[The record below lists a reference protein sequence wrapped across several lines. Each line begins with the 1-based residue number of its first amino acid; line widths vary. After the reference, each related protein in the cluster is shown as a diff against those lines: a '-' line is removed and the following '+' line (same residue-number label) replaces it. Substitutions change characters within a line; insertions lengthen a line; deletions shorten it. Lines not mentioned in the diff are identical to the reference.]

1 MSINKKY
8 ISILSIAIAMLL
20 SACSSD
26 NPEVQ
31 TTSAEDKSVGDKIQ
45 IMAYAPPFAN
55 ANPQDAAPTG
65 FTAYTLDKVTEMGIY
80 MIKNDDTT
88 PYAEKRLRYASKWF
102 AFFETLPQKNY
113 TVYGYIPK
121 TEGMSS
127 GLSNVTS
134 DVATQTING
143 ATLTISGIKP
153 VTTDDICIITG
164 VKETNTGLMEGQFS
178 WYMANANDNFY
189 MYLLLDHIYA
199 SVNFSMIID
208 AEYAQLRTIKL
219 KKMTLSTNT
228 ESVKATIKLTHNA
241 EGESPIA
248 NESDV
253 TYTPT
258 EGSCEVEIF
267 NDAEGIALDTET
279 PLVFNTCFAPN
290 LSNNLT
296 MVTTYDVYDR
306 KGNLIRKNCTATNK
320 VPNLEA
326 ARAQQVQ
333 LNLTVNPTYLNVLSD
348 PDLDNPTVKGKK
360 E

>member
-26 NPEVQ
+26 NSEVQ
-31 TTSAEDKSVGDKIQ
+31 TASAEDKSVGDKIQ

-65 FTAYTLDKVTEMGIY
+65 FTAYTLDKVTEMGFY

-102 AFFETLPQKNY
+102 AFFKVEAQKNY

-121 TEGMSS
+121 AEGMTSS
-127 GLSNVTS
+127 LSNVT
-134 DVATQTING
+134 TGG
-143 ATLTISGIKP
+143 ATLTINGIKP
-153 VTTDDICIITG
+153 VTDDDICIITG
-164 VKETNTGLMEGQFS
+164 VKDTNTGLKEGQFG

-219 KKMTLSTNT
+219 KTMKLRTDKG
-228 ESVKATIKLTHNA
+228 SVNATITLTHNDT
-241 EGESPIA
+241 GTSPISSA
-248 NESDV
+248 
-253 TYTPT
+253 TYTS
-258 EGSCEVEIF
+258 EGTSYEVEIF

-279 PLVFNTCFAPN
+279 PLVINTCFAPN

>member
-31 TTSAEDKSVGDKIQ
+31 TTSAEDKSLGDKIQ
-45 IMAYAPPFAN
+45 IMAYAPPFTSAD
-55 ANPQDAAPTG
+55 PTDPTPTG

-80 MIKNDDTT
+80 MIRDDDPTA
-88 PYAEKRLRYASKWF
+88 YVEKRLRYASKWF
-102 AFFETLPQKNY
+102 AFFETLPQKHY

-121 TEGMSS
+121 AEGMSS
-127 GLSNVTS
+127 GVTS
-134 DVATQTING
+134 VSDNG
-143 ATLTISGIKP
+143 ATLTVNGIKP

-164 VKETNTGLMEGQFS
+164 VKETNTGLKEGQFG
-178 WYMANANDNFY
+178 WYMAKANDNFY

-199 SVNFSMIID
+199 AAQFRMIID

-219 KKMTLSTNT
+219 KTMKLRADKG
-228 ESVKATIKLTHNA
+228 SVNATITLTHNTI
-241 EGESPIA
+241 GESPISSA
-248 NESDV
+248 
-253 TYTPT
+253 TYEL
-258 EGSCEVEIF
+258 EGTSCEVEIF
-267 NDAEGIALDTET
+267 NDSEGTALDTET
-279 PLVFNTCFAPN
+279 PLVINTCFAPD
-290 LSNNLT
+290 LSNNHLT

-320 VPNLEA
+320 VPDLA
-326 ARAQQVQ
+326 AVRAQQVL

>member
-26 NPEVQ
+26 NSEVQ
-31 TTSAEDKSVGDKIQ
+31 TASAEDKSVGDKIQ

-65 FTAYTLDKVTEMGIY
+65 FTAYTLDKVTEMGMY
-80 MIKNDDTT
+80 MLESTAA
-88 PYAEKRLRYASKWF
+88 PYTEQRLRYATKWF
-102 AFFETLPQKNY
+102 AYFNPDANKQY

-121 TEGMSS
+121 ADGMSS
-127 GLSNVTS
+127 RLSNVTS
-134 DVATQTING
+134 DG
-143 ATLTISGIKP
+143 ATLTISCIKP

-164 VKETNTGLMEGQFS
+164 VKETNTGLKEGQFG

-219 KKMTLSTNT
+219 KTMKLRTDKG
-228 ESVKATIKLTHNA
+228 SVNATIKLTHNDT
-241 EGESPIA
+241 GTSPISSA
-248 NESDV
+248 
-253 TYTPT
+253 TYTS
-258 EGSCEVEIF
+258 EGTSCEVEIF

>member
-26 NPEVQ
+26 NSEVQ
-31 TTSAEDKSVGDKIQ
+31 TASAEDKSVGDKIQ

-102 AFFETLPQKNY
+102 AFFKVEAQKNY

-121 TEGMSS
+121 AEGMTSS
-127 GLSNVTS
+127 LSNVT
-134 DVATQTING
+134 TGG
-143 ATLTISGIKP
+143 ATLTINGIKP

-164 VKETNTGLMEGQFS
+164 VKDAKEGLMEGQFG

-219 KKMTLSTNT
+219 KTMKLRTDKG
-228 ESVKATIKLTHNA
+228 SVNATITLTHNDT
-241 EGESPIA
+241 GTSPISSA
-248 NESDV
+248 
-253 TYTPT
+253 TYTS
-258 EGSCEVEIF
+258 EGTSYEVEIF

-279 PLVFNTCFAPN
+279 PLVINTCFAPD

-320 VPNLEA
+320 LPNLEA
-326 ARAQQVQ
+326 VRAQQVQ

-348 PDLDNPTVKGKK
+348 YDLDNPTVK
-360 E
+360 

>member
-65 FTAYTLDKVTEMGIY
+65 FTAYTLDKVTEMGFY

-102 AFFETLPQKNY
+102 AFFKAEAQKNY
-113 TVYGYIPK
+113 TVYGYMPK

-127 GLSNVTS
+127 Y
-134 DVATQTING
+134 VAVSPG
-143 ATLTISGIKP
+143 VATLTINGIKP
-153 VTTDDICIITG
+153 ITTDDICIITG
-164 VKETNTGLMEGQFS
+164 VNETDDGLKEGQFG

-219 KKMTLSTNT
+219 KTMKLRTDKG
-228 ESVKATIKLTHNA
+228 SVNATITLTHNDT
-241 EGESPIA
+241 GTSPISSA
-248 NESDV
+248 
-253 TYTPT
+253 TYTS
-258 EGSCEVEIF
+258 EGTSYEVEIF

-279 PLVFNTCFAPN
+279 PLVINTCFAPN

>member
-121 TEGMSS
+121 ADGMSS

-134 DVATQTING
+134 DGATQTIN
-143 ATLTISGIKP
+143 GIKP

-164 VKETNTGLMEGQFS
+164 VKETNTGLKEGQFG

-219 KKMTLSTNT
+219 KTMKLRTDKG
-228 ESVKATIKLTHNA
+228 SVNATITLTHNDT
-241 EGESPIA
+241 GTSPISSA
-248 NESDV
+248 
-253 TYTPT
+253 TYTS
-258 EGSCEVEIF
+258 EGTSYEVEIF